1 MVSAPNVLLL
11 YYVLFNNIMQDD
23 TIRVGGLGRRD
34 HSESVVIS
42 SDSGEDFD
50 DPVKVHFLCISD

>member
-1 MVSAPNVLLL
+1 MSRPPTLVF
-11 YYVLFNNIMQDD
+11 LFNYIMQD
-23 TIRVGGLGRRD
+23 GGLGGHD

-50 DPVKVHFLCISD
+50 DPVNVHFLCTLD